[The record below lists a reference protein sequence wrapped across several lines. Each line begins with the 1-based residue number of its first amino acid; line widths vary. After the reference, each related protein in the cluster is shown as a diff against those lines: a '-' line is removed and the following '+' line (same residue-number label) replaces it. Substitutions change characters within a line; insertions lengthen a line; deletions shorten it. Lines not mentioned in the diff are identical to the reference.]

1 MNFNKRPGRLIEA
14 LRYTCSD
21 VVGRSQ
27 RRTVNVQSFNDIM
40 SQRQNY
46 NVTERLNSKFNS
58 QYTMLYWRCC
68 NVEIATSVSQRLD
81 NVNTTTSNVV
91 KTLPQRWIV
100 SSPQQ
105 YPVDVVTATL
115 IQCLKFILA
124 TSNSQRLLDVDITT
138 LHQRCV
144 SFAKN
149 LKCGLFK
156 VVW

>member
-58 QYTMLYWRCC
+58 QYTMLY
-68 NVEIATSVSQRLD
+68 
-81 NVNTTTSNVV
+81 
-91 KTLPQRWIV
+91 
-100 SSPQQ
+100 
-105 YPVDVVTATL
+105 
-115 IQCLKFILA
+115 
-124 TSNSQRLLDVDITT
+124 
-138 LHQRCV
+138 
-144 SFAKN
+144 
-149 LKCGLFK
+149 
-156 VVW
+156 